1 MNYEVEMVLNHQ
13 SGITHKPKSQTGI
26 ESFPSNYWLTHWHCI
41 QVKRLRDG
49 VMIYK
54 AFTKTD
60 KGEVLFIKILKD
72 KCILI
77 TSTGNYDIDDVV
89 VLDVS

>member
-1 MNYEVEMVLNHQ
+1 MNYEVEMVINHQ

-26 ESFPSNYWLTHWHCI
+26 DSFPRNYWLTHWHCI